1 MAVPEADKPAY
12 YVTDGAIVISS
23 PADVAGAALYTLD
36 GRMVS
41 STRMSTILPRP
52 SGHPGVYL
60 LQIIAADGTSHV
72 AKVVLR

>member
-1 MAVPEADKPAY
+1 
-12 YVTDGAIVISS
+12 
-23 PADVAGAALYTLD
+23 
-36 GRMVS
+36 MVS

-52 SGHPGVYL
+52 SGRPGVYL